1 MLNAAFG
8 SDKPNLGM
16 VEVVKNKE
24 LQKLIDKG
32 TTQAGTTQ
40 QITEKGV
47 EDFRNRWAKSALPDV
62 VRQIGEEQGILNQLY
77 SGQLEQRLS
86 GLRQGE
92 AQAQQKA
99 LDQILGRMQAQ
110 DQLQRARL
118 GIGGRNTMQDIQA
131 ARLQTDAA
139 TRIAMQ
145 QAAQERADF
154 NRVLQQQMGAMGQRQ
169 AMTEK
174 LALMPLR
181 EGQLMS
187 QAYSQPLQLASQV
200 QQMDEAN
207 KFRSLYRKRDALERM
222 ADMEAVGMEQL
233 GQLTEMA
240 GNVGGMVA
248 GMCWIAREVYGDNR
262 WLLFRHWLLTKADD
276 AFFWSYFL
284 LGPYI
289 ASIIRGD
296 EFVKSYIR
304 DWMDTKIA

>member
-62 VRQIGEEQGILNQLY
+62 ERQIGEEQGILNQLY

-276 AFFWSYFL
+276 AFFWS
-284 LGPYI
+284 
-289 ASIIRGD
+289 
-296 EFVKSYIR
+296 
-304 DWMDTKIA
+304 